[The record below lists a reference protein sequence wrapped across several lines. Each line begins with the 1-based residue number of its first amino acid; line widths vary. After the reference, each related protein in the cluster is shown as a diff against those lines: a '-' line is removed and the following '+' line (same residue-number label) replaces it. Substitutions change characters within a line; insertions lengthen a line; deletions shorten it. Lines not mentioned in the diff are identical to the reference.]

1 MLDWY
6 ISVSFGELTL
16 KGKNRHTFEKRAI
29 SKILDAISD
38 YKIEEYYQDQGK
50 LYIKADVNDFD
61 EIIDHIK
68 KVFGIVYIS
77 PCVKCEKT
85 VESMQDGVLKIIE
98 GKIIKDKLQTFKV
111 DVHRV
116 DKRFE
121 PKSPELNP
129 LLGGTILKKYGN
141 YVKVDIKNP
150 DFFIYVDI
158 KDNCYVYTDRIKGW
172 GGLPIGSSGRG
183 LLLLSGGIDSPVAAF
198 LMAKR
203 GVRVDCLHFHSYP
216 FTSQRG
222 FEKVKQLAEEVSYY
236 TGNIN
241 LYSVNLLP
249 VYKAITKNCKE
260 RMMTIISRRFMMRIA
275 ERIANENKIDALIT
289 GESLGQVASQTI
301 QGVSVINEVTSL
313 PILRPLIASDKTEI
327 IEIAREI
334 GTYETSILPFE
345 DCCTV
350 FTPKRPVTKPRIYDV
365 KREEENLDIEALV
378 QECIDN
384 MELIKIR
391 Q

>member
-1 MLDWY
+1 MVDWY

-29 SKILDAISD
+29 SKILAAISD
-38 YKIEEYYQDQGK
+38 YKIEEYYQEQGK
-50 LYIKADVNDFD
+50 LYIKANVEEFD
-61 EIIDHIK
+61 EMIDEIK

-77 PCVKCEKT
+77 PCIKCEKT
-85 VESMQDGVLKIIE
+85 LESMQNGVLELMRTKIVE
-98 GKIIKDKLQTFKV
+98 GKLQTFKV

-121 PKSPELNP
+121 IKSPELNP
-129 LLGGTILKKYGN
+129 MLGGIILKNYSKYF
-141 YVKVDIKNP
+141 KVDIKNP
-150 DFFIYVDI
+150 DMFVYVDI

-203 GVRVDCLHFHSYP
+203 GVKVDCLHFHSYP

-222 FEKVKQLAEEVSYY
+222 YEKVKKLASEISYY
-236 TGNIN
+236 TGNITF
-241 LYSVNLLP
+241 YSINLLP
-249 VYKAITKNCKE
+249 VYKEISKNCKE
-260 RMMTIISRRFMMRIA
+260 RMMTIISRRFMMRMA

-301 QGVSVINEVTSL
+301 QGVSVINEVVDL

-327 IEIAREI
+327 IEIARQI
-334 GTYETSILPFE
+334 GTYDTSILPFE
-345 DCCTV
+345 DCCSV
-350 FTPKRPVTKPRIYDV
+350 FTPKRPVTKPRLYDV
-365 KREEENLDIEALV
+365 KSEEEKLDIEALV

-384 MELIKIR
+384 MEVIKIN